1 MGLIDRV
8 GRVISSNFNALLDR
22 VDDPGKSVDQI
33 LLDMREQLRAARA
46 EVVRAVAMEKQ
57 LRGKGEAL
65 DAESTRW
72 EERASLALSHG
83 DEALAREALS
93 QKRRVVA
100 ERDRAEALRAE
111 QRAAALEMRSE
122 LERMQAKVQEIQSRR
137 SVIVAQAQMAR
148 AGAGVEGLGH
158 VGAGPAPL
166 EELRRMEDQ
175 IEGIEASVEAEREL
189 DALFGQR
196 GAGSVSGL
204 GAAEVE
210 AKFKK
215 LEAQAAEPVVSQ
227 EIEAELA
234 ALKRKV
240 RVKV

>member
-22 VDDPGKSVDQI
+22 LEDPGRSVDQI
-33 LLDMREQLRAARA
+33 LLDMQKELRAARQ

-57 LRGKGEAL
+57 LRAKGEGL
-65 DAESTRW
+65 DAEAARW
-72 EERASLALSHG
+72 EQRAVLALERG
-83 DEALAREALS
+83 DEPLAREALA
-93 QKRRVVA
+93 QKRRVVS
-100 ERDRAEALRAE
+100 ERERAEALSAE

-122 LERMQAKVQEIQSRR
+122 LERMQAKIEEIRARR
-137 SVIVAQAQMAR
+137 STIVASAGIAR
-148 AGAGVEGLGH
+148 AGGGAEGLGH
-158 VGAGPAPL
+158 TGTGPTPL

-189 DALFGQR
+189 DGLLSPRA
-196 GAGSVSGL
+196 SGPS
-204 GAAEVE
+204 AAEVE
-210 AKFKK
+210 AKFRR
-215 LEAQAAEPVVSQ
+215 LEAEAAEPALSQ
-227 EIEAELA
+227 EIETELS